1 MPLSSVRD
9 VLLMLSSGHDPD
21 PRDEILW
28 HAERWAT
35 TGEPTAIATTHPP
48 SMLRRDQS
56 IVAFY
61 GSADLAN
68 CLLANGVF
76 AGYVSRD
83 TTGGRALEAV
93 GLYARGNL
101 PEGTKG
107 FIKVRDFHAAAAG
120 EPIDSLEGVIESS
133 GLPLTL
139 ANLPNGP
146 ARAQVYFRRRK

>member
-1 MPLSSVRD
+1 MPLSDVRD

-21 PRDEILW
+21 PIVEITW

-35 TGEPTAIATTHPP
+35 TSEPTAIATTHPP

-56 IVAFY
+56 IIAYY
-61 GSADLAN
+61 GSADLGN
-68 CLLANGVF
+68 CLLATGFF
-76 AGYVSRD
+76 AGYIPRA
-83 TTGGRALEAV
+83 TTDGRALGAA
-93 GLYARGNL
+93 GLYAGGNL

-107 FIKVRDFHAAAAG
+107 FIKVRDFHLAAAG

-133 GLPLTL
+133 GLPLAL